1 MGLFNPSPL
10 EQLAQLGI
18 GLGQLVDKVDKLTD
32 SLLEEEQEDKR
43 TAKRPKRERM
53 LTLDACIQK
62 AYADKKRYPQI
73 AAFIVKLKPS
83 AKGDADGFE
92 ILLGYMD
99 KNRKAITLDGKTA
112 LAYTYEVT
120 TIDEKLV
127 DLLDGNDS
135 AICEF

>member
-1 MGLFNPSPL
+1 MGLFNLSPL

-18 GLGQLVDKVDKLTD
+18 GLGQLADKVDKLTD

-43 TAKRPKRERM
+43 TKRPKRERM

-73 AAFIVKLKPS
+73 AAFIVKLKPPT
-83 AKGDADGFE
+83 KGGADGLE
-92 ILLGYMD
+92 IMLGYMD

>member
-1 MGLFNPSPL
+1 MGLFNLSPL

-18 GLGQLVDKVDKLTD
+18 GLGQLADKVDKLTD

-73 AAFIVKLKPS
+73 AAFIVNLKPS
-83 AKGDADGFE
+83 ADGWE
-92 ILLGYMD
+92 VLLGYMD
-99 KNRKAITLDGKTA
+99 KNSKPITLDGKTA